1 VGTVVEGSADFY
13 SSRITKRQRKNNVID
28 ELLSDAEFRRYNKK
42 KYLEI
47 QAAKQSGKKGFYKKK
62 MNKRKATWLRS

>member
-1 VGTVVEGSADFY
+1 M
-13 SSRITKRQRKNNVID
+13 ITIYCTSNLINFV
-28 ELLSDAEFRRYNKK
+28 FNRYNKK

-47 QAAKQSGKKGFYKKK
+47 QAAKQGGKKGFYKKK